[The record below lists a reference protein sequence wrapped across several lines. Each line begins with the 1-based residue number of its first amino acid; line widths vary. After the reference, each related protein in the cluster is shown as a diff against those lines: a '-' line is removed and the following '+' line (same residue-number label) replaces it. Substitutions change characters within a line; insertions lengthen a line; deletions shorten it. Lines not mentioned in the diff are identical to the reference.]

1 MKNIKIKG
9 LDENNL
15 GELTLKKL
23 GCIEGG
29 KTQGNINVET
39 GHIKIAGS
47 ISLTKRWKE
56 NRENELIHS
65 SDGGK
70 TAVKQKKGC
79 HSLTKKELSKAGKLG
94 YSNGLGKLSIK
105 QKIKIASNA
114 GLVNREKNATLKV
127 KDVIFMRKHFIPRH
141 PQFGVVAFSK
151 KYGVA
156 EGTIRS
162 AIKRKSFKDI
172 K

>member
-1 MKNIKIKG
+1 MKNIVIKG
-9 LDENNL
+9 LEDGDL
-15 GELTLKKL
+15 SKYSMKQL

-29 KTQGNINVET
+29 KTSGRINAENGILV
-39 GHIKIAGS
+39 KAGR
-47 ISLTKRWKE
+47 ISATKQWKE
-56 NRENELIHS
+56 NRESELIKS
-65 SDGGK
+65 SNGGK

-79 HSLTKKELSKAGKLG
+79 HSLSKKQLSKAGKLG

-127 KDVIFMRKHFIPRH
+127 KDVIFMRKYFIPRH

>member
-1 MKNIKIKG
+1 MRSKVQKEINESNKVLGKLTDKQLEQYVSEGHKEIASKAGKIS
-9 LDENNL
+9 
-15 GELTLKKL
+15 
-23 GCIEGG
+23 
-29 KTQGNINVET
+29 
-39 GHIKIAGS
+39 A
-47 ISLTKRWKE
+47 TKQWKE
-56 NRENELIHS
+56 NRDGELEKS
-65 SDGGK
+65 SMGGK
-70 TAVKQKKGC
+70 KAVESNVGVHALSKKQKAKNGKKG
-79 HSLTKKELSKAGKLG
+79 
-94 YSNGLGKLSIK
+94 YQNGLGKLSIK

-127 KDVIFMRKHFIPRH
+127 KDVIFMRKYFIPRH